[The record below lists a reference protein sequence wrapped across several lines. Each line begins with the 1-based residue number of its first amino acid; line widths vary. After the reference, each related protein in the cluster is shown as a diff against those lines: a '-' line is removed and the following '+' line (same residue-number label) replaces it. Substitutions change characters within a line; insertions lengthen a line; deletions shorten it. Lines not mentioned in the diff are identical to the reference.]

1 MQKNCK
7 GSSFCSMAFKFSQQM
22 AAAQAVQFGVVSC
35 SSKPFD
41 IFRKHKLKRATHLR
55 PRNLRTINLLID
67 KASLAAVAFAI
78 GETRYDGNVQ
88 ITSSHQSVS
97 SRQELSATP
106 SLRRMRHLPHW
117 LPAEV
122 PQLPPSCTVSGDL
135 R

>member
-41 IFRKHKLKRATHLR
+41 IFRKHKCATHLR

-67 KASLAAVAFAI
+67 KASLAAVAFAM

-88 ITSSHQSVS
+88 ISPATRASH
-97 SRQELSATP
+97 RA
-106 SLRRMRHLPHW
+106 
-117 LPAEV
+117 
-122 PQLPPSCTVSGDL
+122 
-135 R
+135 